1 MTDVEINPCYWPNCG
16 GQVDIAIGS
25 KRRRW
30 ASCLKCDAS
39 GPVCD
44 DGQLAIEAWNSLASR
59 LKPAPKVVTIKRWA
73 TVFLDGDDKYV
84 TTGLFEEEVHARTF
98 CDRRTYIDTVE
109 VSITFTDSRV

>member
-1 MTDVEINPCYWPNCG
+1 MTDVKIHDCYFCG
-16 GQVDIAIGS
+16 SPVKVYNRYHIECESEGCNVYGPSRLS
-25 KRRRW
+25 KE
-30 ASCLKCDAS
+30 A
-39 GPVCD
+39 
-44 DGQLAIEAWNSLASR
+44 AIEAWNSLASR

-109 VSITFTDSRV
+109 VSITFTDSRNV